1 MGFIDRLFGGRSPSG
16 STAKERLQLV
26 LIHDRSD
33 ISPEMMESLRKDLIS
48 VISKYM
54 EIDEKKIELDLER
67 EDRSVALVASIPVVN
82 VRRCGRSGGSRCP

>member
-1 MGFIDRLFGGRSPSG
+1 MGFIDRLFGGRSPRAAPPR
-16 STAKERLQLV
+16 TAKLV